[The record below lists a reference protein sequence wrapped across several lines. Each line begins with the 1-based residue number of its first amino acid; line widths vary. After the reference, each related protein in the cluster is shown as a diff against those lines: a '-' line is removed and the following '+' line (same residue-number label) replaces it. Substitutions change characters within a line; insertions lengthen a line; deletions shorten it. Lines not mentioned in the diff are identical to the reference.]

1 MPRHE
6 RGPRSGPISEILPE
20 LRRVQGLTQC
30 DLAERL
36 HTISGNDSITREEVS
51 RWERGKRIPGP
62 YWRGWLGQVLDT
74 TEQELEHAAAFARR
88 VRRQRRLAMST
99 ING

>member
-1 MPRHE
+1 MPADE
-6 RGPRSGPISEILPE
+6 REPRPEPISEILPE

-36 HTISGNDSITREEVS
+36 HSASGNDSITREEVS

-62 YWRGWLGQVLDT
+62 YWRAWLGQVLDT
-74 TEQELEHAAAFARR
+74 PEHELERAAAFERR
-88 VRRQRRLAMST
+88 LRRQHRKQMST